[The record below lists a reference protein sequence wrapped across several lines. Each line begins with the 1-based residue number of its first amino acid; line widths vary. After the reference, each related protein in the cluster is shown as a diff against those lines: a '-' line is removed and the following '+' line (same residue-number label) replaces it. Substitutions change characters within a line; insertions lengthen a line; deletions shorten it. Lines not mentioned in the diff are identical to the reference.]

1 MIPYIEILEF
11 GKVKKRFRL
20 SLSEIS
26 IDTEL
31 MATPTISLTECA
43 DIIPYLKGRKEI
55 RIYADNW
62 VFYSNTQSITYDTNA
77 HTVDIDAN
85 HVINEWTYRQV
96 PTNYAFKDKT
106 IKEIYEDENMIY
118 SKDWT
123 MEYGEE
129 VLSDD
134 ELIDYVYSR
143 QDKLSALTQTCELT
157 QDLWWRVP
165 LSKNKVVQVGA
176 FGEKKQ
182 YTVSVK
188 PQGKTNIQ
196 ILEEPTID
204 EDFSSVINLA
214 TVYAEKSD
222 SGATSLTLR
231 EVYNDASLQ
240 NDNFPVVIIN
250 NNINNERDY
259 NYIDYPKLAPN
270 TQLEYAV
277 IDTES
282 VAMESGLFIEGTFA
296 FDDLNPFSLEA
307 ETEET
312 EETETTT
319 TGSGVW
325 SPQNFMNEW
334 NGKSIDMD
342 GVAGYQCVDLWK
354 KCLEVLGYPN
364 PSRAIGGDGYASAI
378 WYNREYLGYSSYF
391 DNPSSPQ
398 FGDWAIFGK
407 AGDTPYSH
415 VAMYVSDNGN
425 GTYQFFGQNQGASY
439 CNVVAVSSANILG
452 WFRVKSQF
460 WSGTYSQET
469 SNGVQNITDEDR
481 IKCAKAVYDATI
493 KKLINAR
500 RKYQITVTTTE
511 LPSDIQVGDKIR
523 FIYDMT
529 SWHLEECSNYM
540 RKLLTNDDWFYITKL
555 SRNVNKNGME
565 TGELTLEKFL
575 RIDREGK
582 QES

>member
-11 GKVKKRFRL
+11 GTVKKRYRL
-20 SLSEIS
+20 SLSDIEIE
-26 IDTEL
+26 TEL
-31 MATPTISLTECA
+31 MTTPTMTL
-43 DIIPYLKGRKEI
+43 DGVGDLIPYLKGRKEI
-55 RIYADNW
+55 KIYTDNF
-62 VFYSNTQSITYDTNA
+62 VFYSNTQSIDYDTVNG
-77 HTVDIDAN
+77 TVSIDLS
-85 HVINEWTYRQV
+85 HVVNEWTYRQV

-106 IKEIYEDENMIY
+106 IQEIYQDENMIY
-118 SKDWT
+118 STDWT

-129 VLSDD
+129 V
-134 ELIDYVYSR
+134 EEETIDYVYSR
-143 QDKLSALTQTCELT
+143 QSKLDALTQTCELT

-165 LSKNKVVQVGA
+165 LTNNKVIQIGA

-182 YTVSVK
+182 YTVSLR
-188 PQGKTNIQ
+188 PSGKTNIR
-196 ILEEPTID
+196 ILEEPTIN
-204 EDFSSVINLA
+204 EDFSSVVNLA

-231 EVYNDASLQ
+231 EVYNDSSLQ
-240 NDNFPVVIIN
+240 NTAFPVVIIN

-259 NYIDYPKLAPN
+259 DYIDYPKLAPN
-270 TQLEYAV
+270 NQLEYAV

-282 VAMESGLFIEGTFA
+282 VAMESGLFIEGTYA

-307 ETEET
+307 ETETTDGDDDT
-312 EETETTT
+312 EEV
-319 TGSGVW
+319 TGTGAW
-325 SPQNFMNEW
+325 SPQAFMNEW

-354 KCLEVLGYPN
+354 KCLEIIGYPN
-364 PSRAIGGDGYASAI
+364 PSRAIGGDGYASSI

-391 DNPSSPQ
+391 DYPSTPQ
-398 FGDWAIFGK
+398 FGDWAIFNKSGS
-407 AGDTPYSH
+407 TPYSH
-415 VAMYVSDNGN
+415 VAMFVSDNGN

-439 CNVVAVSSANILG
+439 CNVIALPYSNVLG
-452 WFRVKSQF
+452 WFRVKGTL
-460 WSGTYSQET
+460 WNGTYNQES

-500 RKYQITVTTTE
+500 RKYQIEVTTEE
-511 LPSDIQVGDKIR
+511 LPTDIQVGDRIR
-523 FIYDMT
+523 FIYDMS

-555 SRNVNKNGME
+555 GRTINANGME
-565 TGELTLEKFL
+565 TGSLTLEKFL